1 MWPLDPP
8 ALSAR
13 ESYEACVRGTKNV
26 QRRSLLLAAGDV
38 VEAAGERFRQS
49 ARRGAVHELSSA
61 QFAVPSISATDAV
74 RWVYE
79 NGMVGTRDG
88 RAVYEQIMGG
98 PVDERCPLC
107 GQGVVRTLDHF
118 LPKKMF
124 PALCV
129 DPLNLVP
136 ACADCNHAKGEGM
149 PLNAE
154 TTPLHPYLD
163 RIDQDSWL
171 DARVVDSSPLWLD
184 FFVSPPPQWDPVL
197 IARTRHHFALFGLAR
212 LFAIQANRTVSSIR
226 RQLTDLLH
234 SSGSDA
240 VRAYLREEA
249 GTRLGDRL
257 NGWEGVTYRALACD
271 EAFCSGAFS
280 S

>member
-1 MWPLDPP
+1 MR
-8 ALSAR
+8 STR
-13 ESYEACVRGTKNV
+13 NV
-26 QRRSLLLAAGDV
+26 QRRRLLQAASDT

-49 ARRGAVHELSSA
+49 ARRGTVHELSSA
-61 QFAVPSISATDAV
+61 QFAVPGISAGDAV

-79 NGMVGTRDG
+79 NGMVGTREG
-88 RAVYEQIMGG
+88 RAVYERIMGA
-98 PVDERCPLC
+98 PADERCPLC
-107 GQGVVRTLDHF
+107 GHGAVRTLDHF

-136 ACADCNHAKGEGM
+136 ACADCNHTKGEGM
-149 PLNAE
+149 PSGAE

-163 RIDQDSWL
+163 RIDHDPWL
-171 DARVVDSSPLWLD
+171 EARVVDSHPLWLD
-184 FFVSPPPQWDPVL
+184 FFVSPPPQWDPAL

-212 LFAIQANRTVSSIR
+212 LFAIQANRTVSGIR
-226 RQLTDLLH
+226 RQLTELLH
-234 SSGSDA
+234 TGGKDV

-249 GTRLGDRL
+249 DTRLADRL
-257 NGWEGVTYRALACD
+257 NGWEGVTYRALARD
-271 EAFCSGAFS
+271 DAFCNGAFS